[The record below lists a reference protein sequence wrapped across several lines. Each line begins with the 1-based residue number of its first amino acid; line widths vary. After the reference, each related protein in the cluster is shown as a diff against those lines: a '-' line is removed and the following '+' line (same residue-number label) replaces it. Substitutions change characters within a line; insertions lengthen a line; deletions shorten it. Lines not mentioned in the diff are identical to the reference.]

1 MRVYL
6 VQHGQAMT
14 EEQNPDRPLSDKGR
28 TDVERVASFL
38 RRSCPPIP
46 RIIHSPKARA
56 RDTALVLA
64 RVLGSGEMV
73 EEAAEGLAPKDS
85 TESLAQSISQAEGD
99 LMAVGHQPF
108 MGRMVTRLTSGAEGA
123 GFTGFE
129 PGTVVCLEKVDGL
142 WNMVWMVRPDLLGQ

>member
-6 VQHGQAMT
+6 VQHGQAT
-14 EEQNPDRPLSDKGR
+14 TKEQNPDRPLSEQGR
-28 TDVERVASFL
+28 TEVERVASFV

-56 RDTALVLA
+56 RDTAQVLA

-73 EEAAEGLAPKDS
+73 EEAAVGLAPMDS
-85 TESLAQSISQAEGD
+85 TDLLAQSIGQAECD

-108 MGRMVTRLTSGAEGA
+108 LGRMVARLTSGSEGA
-123 GFTGFE
+123 GFTGYL
-129 PGTVVCLEKVDGL
+129 PGTVVCLENVDGL
-142 WNMVWMVRPDLLGQ
+142 WNMAWMVRPDLLGP

>member
-6 VQHGQAMT
+6 VQHGPAMT
-14 EEQNPDRPLSDKGR
+14 EEQNPDRPLSEKGR
-28 TDVERVASFL
+28 AEVERVASFL

-64 RVLGSGEMV
+64 RVLGLGEMV
-73 EEAAEGLAPKDS
+73 EEAADGLGPMDS
-85 TESLAQSISQAEGD
+85 TDLLAQSIGQAEGD

-108 MGRMVTRLTSGAEGA
+108 MGRMVARLTSGAEGA

-129 PGTVVCLEKVDGL
+129 PGTVVCLEKVDGP
-142 WNMVWMVRPDLLGQ
+142 WNMVWMIRPDLLG

>member
-6 VQHGQAMT
+6 VQHGLAMT
-14 EEQNPDRPLSDKGR
+14 KEQNPDRPLSEKGR
-28 TDVERVASFL
+28 TEVERVASFL

-56 RDTALVLA
+56 RDTAQVLA

-73 EEAAEGLAPKDS
+73 EEAAVGLAPMDS
-85 TESLAQSISQAEGD
+85 TDLLAQSIEGTEGD

-108 MGRMVTRLTSGAEGA
+108 MGRMVARLTSGADGA
-123 GFTGFE
+123 GRTAFL

-142 WNMVWMVRPDLLGQ
+142 WNMAWMVRPDLLGQ

>member
-14 EEQNPDRPLSDKGR
+14 EDQDPDRPLTEQGR
-28 TDVERVASFL
+28 ADVERVASFL

-56 RDTALVLA
+56 RDTAAILA
-64 RVLGSGEMV
+64 RVLGQGELV
-73 EEAAEGLAPKDS
+73 EEAPEGLAPKDS
-85 TESLAQSISQAEGD
+85 TDLLDQSIGQVEGD

-108 MGRMVTRLTSGAEGA
+108 MGRMVARLTSGAEGA
-123 GFTGFE
+123 GFTEFE
-129 PGTVVCLEKVDGL
+129 PGTVVCLEREGAL
-142 WNMVWMVRPDLLGQ
+142 WNLAWMVRPDLLGQ

>member
-14 EEQNPDRPLSDKGR
+14 EEQDPDRPLSEKGR
-28 TDVERVASFL
+28 ADVERVAAFL

-56 RDTALVLA
+56 RDTAVVLV
-64 RVLGSGEMV
+64 RVLGQGELV
-73 EEAAEGLAPKDS
+73 EEAPEGLGPMDS
-85 TESLAQSISQAEGD
+85 TDLLAQSIGQAEGD

-108 MGRMVTRLTSGAEGA
+108 MGRMVARLTTGAEGA
-123 GFTGFE
+123 GFTRFE
-129 PGTVVCLEKVDGL
+129 PGTVVCLEKDNAL
-142 WNMVWMVRPDLLGQ
+142 WDMLWMVRPDLLGQ

>member
-14 EEQNPDRPLSDKGR
+14 KEQNPDRPLSEKGR
-28 TDVERVASFL
+28 ADVDRVASFL
-38 RRSCPPIP
+38 KRSCLPIP

-56 RDTALVLA
+56 RDTALILA
-64 RVLGSGEMV
+64 RVLGLGEMV
-73 EEAAEGLAPKDS
+73 EEAAEGLSPMDS
-85 TESLAQSISQAEGD
+85 TESLAQSIGQSEGD

-108 MGRMVTRLTSGAEGA
+108 MGRMVARLTSGAEGA

-129 PGTVVCLEKVDGL
+129 PGTVVCLEREGAL